1 MTKSGDV
8 LGSMFAFS
16 LCMVAGLVIDSDSD
30 TVLGTA
36 FVVGVLL
43 AAYVY
48 GD

>member
-8 LGSMFAFS
+8 LGSLFA
-16 LCMVAGLVIDSDSD
+16 LAMCMVAGLVIDSDSD